1 MDAITSETCEF
12 ADVDSG
18 DRSLLR
24 ASLREPLSCVCAAP
38 HSSVDA
44 FDRDLSAVIV
54 PDTVIASFPLEWYEV
69 RVCPCGRGGAGVLN
83 EHFWY
88 LKSCSLFEQLAPEDV
103 ALLETRA
110 RSRTFERKQS
120 IYVPQEQS
128 DSLLVVAA
136 GRVKLYHITPDGK
149 ESLLA
154 FIERGEVFGELAVLD
169 ESSRDEFAEAV
180 LPTQIVL
187 IPGSVVRDLMAQ
199 RPALAMSITK
209 LIGLRRKRLEQRM
222 KSLLFRSTRDR
233 LVHVLLDLATQYGRN
248 SQRGLNLDLK
258 LSHQDLANMIGSTR
272 ESVTLL
278 LGQLQYE
285 RLLFIEKRMI
295 TLVELDKLAAG
306 IDMPLPEALRTSSGA
321 TRAAKSAH
329 SSRR

>member
-1 MDAITSETCEF
+1 MSEQ
-12 ADVDSG
+12 
-18 DRSLLR
+18 
-24 ASLREPLSCVCAAP
+24 
-38 HSSVDA
+38 
-44 FDRDLSAVIV
+44 I
-54 PDTVIASFPLEWYEV
+54 
-69 RVCPCGRGGAGVLN
+69 
-83 EHFWY
+83 WY

-103 ALLETRA
+103 ALLESRA
-110 RSRTFERKQS
+110 RSRSFGRKQS

-128 DSLLVVAA
+128 DSLLVVAS

-154 FIERGEVFGELAVLD
+154 FIERGDVFGELALLD
-169 ESSRDEFAEAV
+169 ESSRDEFAEAM

-187 IPGSVVRDLMAQ
+187 IPGRIVRDLMAQ

-209 LIGLRRKRLEQRM
+209 LIGLRRKRVEQRM

-233 LVHVLLDLATQYGRN
+233 LVHALLDLATQYGRN
-248 SQRGLNLDLK
+248 SPRGMDLDLK
-258 LSHQDLANMIGSTR
+258 LSHQDLASMIGSTR

-285 RLLFIEKRMI
+285 RLLFVEKRMI
-295 TLVELDKLAAG
+295 TLVELSKLAAS
-306 IDMPLPEALRTSSGA
+306 IDMPLPA
-321 TRAAKSAH
+321 TLHKPAEVDSAVRSVQ